1 MEQSDIQ
8 QELRAMT
15 DGMEEWAERRERR
28 RTSLLNGS
36 IAAVAMIVI
45 VLLVQKPK
53 PDGFYVSNL
62 SNRTEVLAS
71 VNEMILY
78 AKL

>member
-1 MEQSDIQ
+1 MEQIDFR

-15 DGMEEWAERRERR
+15 DGMSEWINRRERR

-45 VLLVQKPK
+45 VLLVQMPE
-53 PDGFYVSNL
+53 PDGFYVSKRND
-62 SNRTEVLAS
+62 RTEVLAS
-71 VNEMILY
+71 ADEMILY